1 MGADSDADW
10 QRRWVDAAGEPA
22 RAVLAR
28 LPAAALLAADPQRA
42 VDDLR
47 RLVASAGPAIAGPL
61 AAESQALDLLVQLGG
76 VTRSGFDAALRRP
89 ELLWEVIAERQ
100 HRQVWGRRAL
110 ARELEAALHGATDD
124 EAQALAM
131 ARTKERHYLRLALG
145 DVTGGIGFEGII
157 AELSDLTDALV
168 QSALGLARAK
178 LAPRFP
184 GAEARF
190 VVLGM
195 GKLGGRE
202 LNYSSDIDLVFV
214 YEDLA
219 PEREW
224 GCHEYCQKLGAD
236 LIRRLDESGPGGRLF
251 RVDMRLRPEGDRG
264 ELALSLRETIDY
276 YYSVGRPWERQA
288 LIKARPIAG
297 DLALGE
303 RLFGELRP
311 WIYPKEP
318 AWEDLDG
325 TRAMRRRIEE
335 RKALNDVKTG
345 AGGIRDI
352 EFLVQFFQLSHGG
365 RIPDLRGRATLPVL
379 RALPDHGL
387 LPRGHARELERH
399 YVFLRVVE
407 HRLQM
412 WEDRQI
418 HEVPPA
424 ATARLS
430 LARRCGFAGER
441 ALAEFDAR
449 LAEVRGRV
457 RALADRHYLRTTRDQ
472 DAILALV
479 AQDEIDAGL
488 AEAVLGA
495 CGLRDLPRAARNLRA
510 MATEPFFLLA
520 RSRTERALAALVP
533 LMLELVRDTP
543 DPDATLENLARIAAA
558 VGGRATFYDL
568 LGGNPK
574 ALRLFCDLAGW
585 ATYLVNLLGE
595 VPGLPDEIADSL
607 NQPPRRPDMLLR
619 EARFLVQGL
628 QDLVP
633 PLRFFQAR
641 ELAATAVRDL
651 EGWTQAQV
659 SRHLS
664 HLAIAIT
671 GVALERAVGERARD
685 WGLPVESYRQT
696 RFAVLGLGKL
706 GSRELSYASD
716 MDVIFVCD
724 PGGTCR
730 RNGKGG
736 DEFWTRVAQDVM
748 RTLGEGRIYEI
759 DPRLRPWGDGS
770 ELVPTLDALRRYWS
784 EPRDLW
790 ERMAMLR
797 VAHVGGDPSIGMECV
812 DLIRATA
819 LLAPLPQSAGADVR
833 DMRRRLEESVAG
845 RDHVKRGRGGY
856 VDHEF
861 IAHFR
866 SFGVPPGDLPP
877 GGAIAETL
885 RRLGELGRIPG
896 AAAEELVAGLGW
908 LRFVEARMRLTAGK
922 AVSSIPT
929 DPAARL
935 ELARRCNHTSLADFD
950 AAMHQA
956 RETGRRW
963 FEELVR

>member
-1 MGADSDADW
+1 METGW
-10 QRRWVDAAGEPA
+10 QQVWVDMSGDAARDA
-22 RAVLAR
+22 LAR
-28 LPAAALLAADPQRA
+28 LPQAASRAADPVRA
-42 VDDLR
+42 IDDLR
-47 RLVASAGPAIAGPL
+47 RLVAVGGPEV
-61 AAESQALDLLVQLGG
+61 AAHLQADPQALDLLLQLGG
-76 VTRSGFDAALRRP
+76 VSRHLFDLVLRRP
-89 ELLWEVIAERQ
+89 EHFWQVVRERQ
-100 HRQVWGRRAL
+100 FRQVWGRRAL
-110 ARELEAALHGATDD
+110 SGELAAVLSAQTDD
-124 EAQALAM
+124 EARARVLADL
-131 ARTKERHYLRLALG
+131 KDHHYLRLALG
-145 DVTGGIGFEGII
+145 DVAGGIGFESII
-157 AELSDLTDALV
+157 AELSDLTDVLV
-168 QSALGLARAK
+168 QAALDLARAK
-178 LAPRFP
+178 LAARYPDAP
-184 GAEARF
+184 ARF
-190 VVLGM
+190 VIFGM

-202 LNYSSDIDLVFV
+202 LNYSSDIDLVFI

-219 PEREW
+219 AERDW
-224 GCHEYCQKLGAD
+224 GCHDYCQRLGAD
-236 LIRRLDESGPGGRLF
+236 LIRRLDESTAVGRLF

-303 RLFGELRP
+303 RVLSELRP

-325 TRAMRRRIEE
+325 TRTMRRRIEE
-335 RKALNDVKTG
+335 RKALADVKTG

-365 RIPDLRGRATLPVL
+365 RIHDLRGRATLPML

-387 LPRGHARELERH
+387 LPRDHARELERH
-399 YVFLRVVE
+399 YIFLRVVE

-412 WEDRQI
+412 WEDRQV
-418 HEVPPA
+418 HDVPSG
-424 ATARLS
+424 TAERTA
-430 LARRCGFAGER
+430 LARRCGFAAER
-441 ALAEFDAR
+441 PLAAFDAR

-457 RALADRHYLRTTRDQ
+457 RALADLHYLRSTRHQ
-472 DAILALV
+472 DGVLALL
-479 AQDEIDAGL
+479 AQDEVDDAL
-488 AEAVLGA
+488 VEAVLGG

-533 LMLELVRDTP
+533 LLIELIKQTP

-568 LGGNPK
+568 LGGSPK
-574 ALRLFCDLAGW
+574 VLRLYCDLAGW

-595 VPGLPDEIADSL
+595 VPGLPDELADSL
-607 NQPPRRPDMLLR
+607 NQPARRPDMLLR
-619 EARFLVQGL
+619 EARFLVQGIS
-628 QDLVP
+628 DIVP

-659 SRHLS
+659 QRHLS

-671 GVALERAVGERARD
+671 GVALERAIGERARE
-685 WGLPVESYRQT
+685 WGLPVEGYRQT
-696 RFAVLGLGKL
+696 RFAILGVGKL

-724 PGGTCR
+724 VGGTCR
-730 RNGKGG
+730 RNGRNGE
-736 DEFWTRVAQDVM
+736 EFWTRVTQDVM

-770 ELVPTLDALRRYWS
+770 ELVVNLEALTRYWS

-797 VAHVGGDPSIGMECV
+797 LAHVGGDPTISSECI
-812 DLIRATA
+812 DLIRGTA
-819 LLAPLPQSAGADVR
+819 LLAPLPADAAREVR

-845 RDHVKRGRGGY
+845 RDHVQRGWGGY

-861 IAHFR
+861 ITHYL
-866 SFGVPPGDLPP
+866 SFGVAPADLPP
-877 GGAIAETL
+877 GGAVPDTL
-885 RRLGELGRIPG
+885 RRLAELDRIPTQ
-896 AAAEELVAGLGW
+896 AATELVTGLEW

-929 DPAARL
+929 DARERL
-935 ELARRCNHTSLADFD
+935 ELARRCDHASVETFD
-950 AAMHQA
+950 AAMHTA
-956 RETGRRW
+956 RATARRW
-963 FEELVR
+963 FDRLIV